1 MPRKKVKEQ
10 KSKDRIL
17 PILKNLVGTEKPDN
31 LMNKITSVLTKDN
44 DSPKIG
50 NSYTFTYYKKT
61 PNIRYDQYPLVTVTS
76 VEEWGFR
83 GFNYH
88 WNDARQYTWNEI
100 QGGLYRI
107 STIELNSLRKIPYGK
122 IIKN

>member
-10 KSKDRIL
+10 KSKDRIS
-17 PILKNLVGTEKPDN
+17 PILKNLIGTEKPDD
-31 LMNKITSVLTKDN
+31 LMDNIKSVLSGESVT
-44 DSPKIG
+44 PITG

-61 PNIRYDQYPLVTVTS
+61 PNIRYDQYPLVTITS

-88 WNDARQYTWNEI
+88 WNGVRQYTWNEI
-100 QGGLYRI
+100 QGSLYPV
-107 STIELNSLRKIPYGK
+107 TKIELDSLRKIPYAK